1 MRIKVLDITPMD
13 IESFKIF
20 INQLADLSGEY
31 IASAF
36 GKHHSIDFKKDNS
49 PVTEVDRNVETMI
62 REAISKNF
70 PTTEL

>member
-36 GKHHSIDFKKDNS
+36 
-49 PVTEVDRNVETMI
+49 
-62 REAISKNF
+62 
-70 PTTEL
+70 LQ

>member
-36 GKHHSIDFKKDNS
+36 GKHHSID
-49 PVTEVDRNVETMI
+49 
-62 REAISKNF
+62 
-70 PTTEL
+70 L